1 MRRLILSLFCC
12 VLLCASCFSLPVAPK
27 AHASVN
33 AEGSANFQPVKTA
46 TVKDID
52 GNPTLHVNGKPQP
65 LVGWFQWDWYPRMT
79 QTASYAGIHIYQPRH
94 TTGYPTLEVWL
105 PEMQKIAQED
115 PNAYFLPVLW
125 LGTDFSFGFNGANT
139 AEVNVDKGASWGA
152 NSYGSKE
159 WKNRAELFL
168 REQIRRYEASPMKD
182 RILGYMLTGGSTGE
196 WFNVDTWANRDFDR
210 SVSNTAS
217 FREWLKLEYG
227 SDLGKLRHAWN
238 DPAVTFESA
247 SIPAKASG
255 DPFLNPAT
263 NRSVIDYV
271 QYQNKQLSRFIVDL
285 AGVVKDETGRAKLM
299 SIYSGYTMAFGQYG
313 PLSGELD
320 LETLLNS
327 PDIDLLYSPLDY
339 THRSLADGF
348 TSVHGAMDSARL
360 HGKLYVGEDDYAT
373 HIGTDT
379 HGAPPLSDN
388 ADGSLA
394 LLWRNFGFALTK
406 SYGLHWYD
414 DAGYGGFNNARMVNE
429 IRKMNQLANAAL
441 NLPRKSGAEIA
452 LVVDEFSQMVQS
464 VSGSSVNERLRLIR
478 EELSK
483 AGAPYDIVLLS
494 DVLAGKAD
502 SYKLYLFANAFALK
516 DEQRTTLGQWDKSGK
531 TVVWLYA
538 SGYWKRDA
546 SQTDRRS
553 ADQIGEITGLAT
565 TEAAP
570 QSYRIA
576 AVDDNA
582 EPLLAG
588 IAPGEE
594 LGGSA
599 TPIPLFA
606 AEETDGVHV
615 LGRTGSKVTAA
626 YKQHNDGKEVWIGSP
641 SISSVPF
648 YRNLAE
654 EAGVHLYSRS
664 GLQVNANESFVTVTK
679 PAAGADTVYFPD
691 ARPKYDVTNDRTVQ
705 PGPDGKLEI
714 VTTGPQTLVY
724 YNGSKEDLHLN
735 SSNAYSTTLGRLVV
749 RLTGETLEHQKLE
762 SNQPRTMDAIA
773 GSLLSFD
780 VTGITPDGYYFYK
793 DEMSE
798 APTWSS
804 SDEAVAT
811 ITQSGRLSA
820 LAPGQTVITATVGGI
835 SNSVTLT
842 VKQPLEISL
851 LPLMEN
857 AAWSTWSMTNGW
869 HPYEFGTGNAFG
881 TSNVMTEV
889 VSEDG
894 NSYGGAYRY
903 EPLQSGEQVSGS
915 LDSLQVPNKKGVKAV
930 ATFRYPLGTPEG
942 TYNSLILEGYK
953 EGGAGSLFVLQK
965 DLSVTGAG
973 TTMEVDLSAYAGQK
987 IRIDVNVRNK
997 SATDVTYAKIDLTE
1011 LKMVYEDEQP
1021 QKKLLKLAFAD
1032 MNKTLQA
1039 DSTESLVV
1047 QKIYD
1052 DGSRELW
1059 APGGNA
1065 VFYSSRPDLVTVS
1078 PQGVVK
1084 ALGKGTAEITLVTD
1098 EFVARSYVHVI
1109 GDEYVYT
1116 DLLPVYAEEGTWT
1129 VEPTY
1134 ASFPFGTS
1142 TEYGGASRPESVTM
1156 EDGHIYANPI
1166 VISGSASGTGV
1177 NGRIAMKVPDERD
1190 VHLTG
1195 KFGFVGNTDYEGQT
1209 ATFYMRS
1216 WDPKQPFYKSYS
1228 IAYDGQL
1235 GTFDID
1241 VSAFRGQTLDNTDI
1255 YLLKPNGS
1263 VMEMGLVEL
1272 SFRVKLPVESGAAAL
1287 IADKPYSVLG
1297 VGGETSLSVT
1307 ELTDTGVYR
1316 TPSSPV
1322 TWSSEQTGVVSVANG
1337 RITALKPGVAIVQAD
1352 MGAVRAQMVVEV
1364 RSDGLTRGQAADP
1377 YRWTSL
1383 ERLPQFPVDK
1393 ADVSYRY
1400 VGLHIREPVMP
1411 SPTVTWP
1418 EQAVET
1424 NESAYTI
1431 KGTSAAG
1438 SRVQIWND
1446 RNENGWL
1453 DDQDTL
1459 AGEQQLGSGET
1470 EFAIK
1475 VQMTGKGS
1483 WHYVLTGSNLIGER
1497 SAEAVTPVISYS
1509 GSSGGNEP
1517 GSNGVVTLPDS
1528 AADLLT
1534 KLNGKAESYAKMT
1547 LKMSGNRQVSTVIL
1561 DAGKIKSLIAGNG
1574 GSVLG
1579 VYLTTANDAAIEG
1592 LTAGDLA
1599 SMAEKGAS
1607 LEIHTQA
1614 LSIPVHADRLD
1625 WQAIAKRL
1633 GSVSLSEIE
1642 AKLTIERLP
1651 DDILDRAKKA
1661 AKAQGY
1667 LWLADPVVVKLT
1679 FTHASHTVDA
1689 ISIPGSDM
1697 SKSIVLS
1704 GEMGTYD
1711 SRRIPI
1717 GVAIYPNGSM
1727 FSLPTTVERRD
1738 DRTFAVI
1745 HDLAEHDIYAVIE
1758 NPRRFS
1764 DLEAHWAKDEVNEMG
1779 ARLVV
1784 SGTGG
1789 AKFEPNRVVQRSEFA
1804 AILVRGFG
1812 WMHPDVVPSRFP
1824 DVKQGAWDQTPV
1836 GIAAERG
1843 IVSGYGDGLFHGQ
1856 AAVSREQAMVMLANV
1871 LRSIQRSASSALSE
1885 EETNRLLSA
1894 YRDGD
1899 RVAAWARESIAY
1911 LIRQGIVKGNDGHIL
1926 PQGGMNRAEAAVL
1939 VRRALNESDLI

>member
-1 MRRLILSLFCC
+1 MIMSMVCFFLLS
-12 VLLCASCFSLPVAPK
+12 ASSFSLIGAPK
-27 AHASVN
+27 AHASGG
-33 AEGSANFQPVKTA
+33 AESSAAFEPVRSA
-46 TVKDID
+46 TVEDLN

-65 LVGWFQWDWYPRMT
+65 LIGWFQWDWYPRMT
-79 QTASYAGIHIYQPRH
+79 QTANYAGIHIYQPRH

-105 PEMQKIAQED
+105 PEMQKIAEKD
-115 PNAYFLPVLW
+115 PKAYFLPILW
-125 LGTDFSFGFNGANT
+125 LGTDFSFGFDSANA

-182 RILGYMLTGGSTGE
+182 RILGYMLSGGSTGE

-217 FREWLKLEYG
+217 FREWLKLTYD
-227 SDLGKLRHAWN
+227 SDLGKLRQSWN
-238 DPAVTFESA
+238 DSTVTFESA
-247 SIPAKASG
+247 SIPVKASG
-255 DPFLNPAT
+255 DPFLNPASD
-263 NRSVIDYV
+263 RSVIDYV
-271 QYQNKQLSRFIVDL
+271 QYQNKQLSQFIADL
-285 AGVVKDETGRAKLM
+285 AGVVKEETGRSKLM
-299 SIYSGYTMAFGQYG
+299 SVYSGYTMAFGQYG

-320 LETLLNS
+320 IETLLNS

-339 THRSLADGF
+339 THRNLSDGF

-379 HGAPPLSDN
+379 HGAPPLSDGV
-388 ADGSLA
+388 DGSLA

-414 DAGYGGFNNARMVNE
+414 DTGYGGFNNARMVNE
-429 IRKMNQLANAAL
+429 IRKMNQLANAAV

-494 DVLAGKAD
+494 DVLSGRAD
-502 SYKLYLFANAFALK
+502 PYKLYLFANAYALS
-516 DEQRTTLGQWDKSGK
+516 DDQRTALNQWDKTGK
-531 TVVWLYA
+531 TVIWLYA

-546 SQTDRRS
+546 SQADRRS
-553 ADQIGEITGLAT
+553 ADQIGEITGLVT
-565 TEAAP
+565 TESAP

-594 LGGSA
+594 LGGSDS
-599 TPIPLFA
+599 PIPMFA
-606 AEETDGVHV
+606 AEESDGVHV

-626 YKQHNDGKEVWIGSP
+626 YKQHSGGKEVWIGSP

-648 YRNLAE
+648 YRNLAD

-664 GLQVNANESFVTVTK
+664 GLQVNANESFVTVTL
-679 PAAGADTVYFPD
+679 PAAGTDTVYFPD
-691 ARPKYDVTNDRTVQ
+691 ATPKYDVTNDRMVQ
-705 PGPDGKLEI
+705 PGQDGKLAI
-714 VTTGPQTLVY
+714 ATAGPQTLVY

-735 SSNAYSTTLGRLVV
+735 GGNAYSTTLDRFVV
-749 RLTGETLEHQKLE
+749 RLSGETLEHQLLE
-762 SNQPRTMDAIA
+762 ATQPRTLEAIV

-780 VTGITPDGYYFYK
+780 VTGVTPDGYYFYK
-793 DEMSE
+793 DEMTE

-811 ITQSGRLSA
+811 ITQSGRLTA

-842 VKQPLEISL
+842 VKQPLGNSL
-851 LPLMEN
+851 LPLMAN

-869 HPYEFGTGNAFG
+869 HPYTFGTGNAFG
-881 TSNVMTEV
+881 ISNVMTQV
-889 VSEDG
+889 ISEDG
-894 NSYGGAYRY
+894 KTYDGAYRY

-973 TTMEVDLSAYAGQK
+973 TTLEADLSAYAGQK

-997 SATDVTYAKIDLTE
+997 SATDVTYGKIDLTE
-1011 LKMVYEDEQP
+1011 LKLVFEDEPP
-1021 QKKLLKLAFAD
+1021 QKKIQKLLFAD
-1032 MNKTLQA
+1032 KNKTLQV

-1047 QKIYD
+1047 QKIYN

-1059 APGGNA
+1059 APGGDS
-1065 VFYSSRPDLVTVS
+1065 VFFSSRPDLVAVS
-1078 PQGVVK
+1078 PQGVIR

-1109 GDEYVYT
+1109 GDEYVYS
-1116 DLLPVYAEEGTWT
+1116 DLLPVFAEEGTWT

-1142 TEYGGASRPESVTM
+1142 TEYGGASRPVSVTM
-1156 EDGHIYANPI
+1156 EDGRSYANPI
-1166 VISGSASGTGV
+1166 LITSNASGTGI
-1177 NGRIAMKVPDERD
+1177 NGRIAMQVPDERD

-1195 KFGFVGNTDYEGQT
+1195 KFGFVNNADYEGQT
-1209 ATFYMRS
+1209 VTFYMRS
-1216 WDPKQPFYKSYS
+1216 WDPKQPFYNSYA

-1255 YLLKPNGS
+1255 YLLKPDGS
-1263 VMEMGLVEL
+1263 ALEIGLVEL
-1272 SFRVKLPVESGAAAL
+1272 NFRMKLPVESGAAAL
-1287 IADKPYSVLG
+1287 IADKPYSLLG
-1297 VGGETSLSVT
+1297 IGDETSLSVT

-1316 TPSSPV
+1316 TPLSPV
-1322 TWSSEQTGVVSVANG
+1322 AWSTEQTDVVSVANG
-1337 RITALKPGVAIVQAD
+1337 RLTALKPGIAIVQAD
-1352 MGAVRAQMVVEV
+1352 MGSIRVQMVVEV
-1364 RSDGLTRGQAADP
+1364 RPDGLIRGQAADP

-1383 ERLPQFPVDK
+1383 ERLPQFSLDK

-1400 VGLHIREPVMP
+1400 VGLHVREPVMP
-1411 SPTVTWP
+1411 SPTVTSP
-1418 EQAVET
+1418 EQAVEI
-1424 NESAYTI
+1424 NESEYTI

-1446 RNENGWL
+1446 RNGNGWL

-1459 AGEQQLGSGET
+1459 AGEQQLGIGET
-1470 EFAIK
+1470 EFAIR
-1475 VQMTGKGS
+1475 VQFAGKGS
-1483 WHYVLTGSNLIGER
+1483 WHYLATGSNLIGER
-1497 SAEAVTPVISYS
+1497 SAEAATPVISYA
-1509 GSSGGNEP
+1509 GAFG
-1517 GSNGVVTLPDS
+1517 GSNPGDVPLPNP
-1528 AADLLT
+1528 ATGIET
-1534 KLNGKAESYAKMT
+1534 KMNGITESYATVT
-1547 LKMSGNRQVSTVIL
+1547 LRTSGNRQVSAVVL
-1561 DAGKIKSLIAGNG
+1561 DAGKIRSLIDRNG
-1574 GSVLG
+1574 GGQLG

-1592 LTAGDLA
+1592 LTAEDLA
-1599 SMAEKGAS
+1599 RMAEKGAS
-1607 LEIHTQA
+1607 LEIQTPW
-1614 LSIPVHADRLD
+1614 LSFPVHAEQLD

-1642 AKLTIERLP
+1642 AKVTIQRLW
-1651 DDILDRAKKA
+1651 DDDLARTKQA
-1661 AKAQGY
+1661 AKTQGY
-1667 LWLADPVVVKLT
+1667 LWLADPIVVKLT
-1679 FTHASHTVDA
+1679 FTHAGNTVDA
-1689 ISIPGSDM
+1689 IHIPGSNI

-1704 GEMGTYD
+1704 AGTN
-1711 SRRIPI
+1711 SSGTPI
-1717 GVAIYPNGSM
+1717 GIAIYPNGSM
-1727 FSLPTTVERRD
+1727 FSIPTTVDHRD
-1738 DRTFAVI
+1738 GRTFAVI
-1745 HDLAEHDIYAVIE
+1745 HDLAEHDVYAVIE
-1758 NPRRFS
+1758 NPQRFS
-1764 DLEAHWAKDEVNEMG
+1764 DLEAHWAKNEVNEMG

-1784 SGTGG
+1784 SGTGS
-1789 AKFEPNRVVQRSEFA
+1789 AKFEPNRMVQRSEFA
-1804 AILVRGFG
+1804 AIIVRGFG
-1812 WMHPDVVPSRFP
+1812 WMRPDAITSGFP
-1824 DVKQGAWDQTPV
+1824 DAGNGAWDQTPV
-1836 GIAAERG
+1836 AIAAEKG
-1843 IVSGYGDGLFHGQ
+1843 LVSGFGDGLFHGQ
-1856 AAVSREQAMVMLANV
+1856 VAVSREQGMIMLANA
-1871 LRSIQRSASSALSE
+1871 LRSIQGNSYSPLGAE
-1885 EETNRLLSA
+1885 EANRILSA

-1899 RVAAWARESIAY
+1899 RVSGWARESVAY
-1911 LIRQGIVKGNDGHIL
+1911 LIQQGIVKGNNGRIL
-1926 PQGGMNRAEAAVL
+1926 PQESMNRAEAAVL
-1939 VRRALNESDLI
+1939 VRRALNDSGLI